1 MLLNATGFVPF
12 VTNIFAVQHP
22 YARWMGL
29 LPQESMTINIFLERK
44 QRSKSKNISTGDKN
58 STHPLIITSEI

>member
-22 YARWMGL
+22 YARWTGH

-44 QRSKSKNISTGDKN
+44 QRSKNISTGDKN
-58 STHPLIITSEI
+58 ATRPLIIMSEI

>member
-22 YARWMGL
+22 YARWMGHS
-29 LPQESMTINIFLERK
+29 PQESMTINIFLERK
-44 QRSKSKNISTGDKN
+44 QRSKNISTGDKN
-58 STHPLIITSEI
+58 STSPLIITSEV